1 MGRQRD
7 SAERRRHDRV
17 PADVPFR
24 LNADGV
30 EDTFDLMDLSESGV
44 RIRCRRS
51 LPAMARI
58 QVSLVLPARR
68 VQAPGDVRLD
78 TTGVVVWSHRSDAGG
93 AQAFDTGVFFSELD
107 DRQRGLLRSF
117 VGSHAE

>member
-7 SAERRRHDRV
+7 SAERRRYDRV

-24 LNADGV
+24 LNADGF
-30 EDTFDLMDLSESGV
+30 EEAFDLMDLSESGV
-44 RIRCRRS
+44 RIRCKRS

-68 VQAPGDVRLD
+68 VGSVGDVRLE
-78 TTGVVVWSHRSDAGG
+78 TTGVVVWSHKADA
-93 AQAFDTGVFFSELD
+93 QTFDTGVFFSELD
-107 DRQRGLLRSF
+107 ERQRGLLRSF
-117 VGSHAE
+117 VGTHAS